1 MDIFSYIECIVA
13 TSAIRAAS
21 QDFKWLR
28 VYLKGSM
35 GTILRQALS
44 LGLLVHNNKVMPQ
57 EDNHGAC

>member
-13 TSAIRAAS
+13 TSAIRVAS
-21 QDFKWLR
+21 QDFKWFR

-35 GTILRQALS
+35 DTILRQALS
-44 LGLLVHNNKVMPQ
+44 LGLLVHNNNVMPQ